1 MLDRDLAKPQRQPR
15 ELASLCRYG
24 SSLLMIALSC
34 SIEAANRPT
43 VTMLLPERVQR
54 PGEQLADSGR
64 TKQLIAV
71 LAKESG
77 LDIQTAF
84 YPWRRAQKLAE
95 RGEGLLW
102 GVVRTPERARVLS
115 FSTPMFTTPVWII
128 VPEGKRFAYHGI
140 QDLQGKTV
148 SITRGSQYGGEFMA
162 QRDKLFKVEEEAGT
176 LRARLGMLAQG
187 RVDLLL
193 SASTQQTSKDYAQ
206 HLNFRWGD
214 LGRWEV
220 LSTPFSVDAIHIA
233 AARDKPIS
241 QHLPALSG
249 AIQRL
254 QQRGVI
260 QEIVARHAQPAT
272 RPATPADVRPGAY

>member
-1 MLDRDLAKPQRQPR
+1 MRDRRASQALGLAGRLLSLYLLLLAFSWPA
-15 ELASLCRYG
+15 LASHG
-24 SSLLMIALSC
+24 
-34 SIEAANRPT
+34 PT
-43 VTMLLPERVQR
+43 LTILLPERVSRQ
-54 PGEQLADSGR
+54 GEQFADSGR
-64 TKQLIAV
+64 TSQLIAA

-77 LDIQTAF
+77 LDIQTAY

-102 GVVRTPERARVLS
+102 GVVRTPERARVFA
-115 FSTPMFTTPVWII
+115 FSAPMFNTPVWII
-128 VPEGKRFAYHGI
+128 VPEGQRFAYRGI
-140 QDLQGKTV
+140 QDLRGKTV

-193 SASTQQTSKDYAQ
+193 SASTQQTSKDYTQ
-206 HLNFRWGD
+206 QLNLRWGD
-214 LGRWEV
+214 IGRWEV

-233 AARDKPIS
+233 AARGKPIS
-241 QHLPALSG
+241 QHLPALSH

-254 QQRGVI
+254 QRRGVI
-260 QEIVARHAQPAT
+260 QDIVARHAQHAILPT
-272 RPATPADVRPGAY
+272 TPADVRPGAY